1 MNTFERGVQLN
12 TFEAFKKSV
21 RQSVE
26 RRLEEILSMQG
37 DTEVCRTAK
46 YAVLGAGHRWRAMVA
61 IAAGSIFDRN
71 AMNICMSVACGIEM
85 AHGASLILDDLPSM
99 DNADYRRGK
108 PSAHK
113 AFPAWAVALAP
124 MYLINAAYNVVLA
137 ERLAT
142 PERRLA
148 GAIEMSN
155 VALLMIE
162 GQEIDLAQPE
172 SDDGQAKML
181 DCYRRKSGALYA
193 AAARVGTTFCGA
205 GEDDCTAVH
214 EACMNVGLSYQYLD
228 DVADVEAGLG
238 EVGKLPGN
246 DVGKRTAIHFF
257 GVGDTKVQAQRY
269 QEIALSNLDRF
280 GPEAEMLR
288 NLARHASWSPI

>member
-1 MNTFERGVQLN
+1 MNTFDMGGQMN
-12 TFEAFKKSV
+12 TFEAFKKRV

-26 RRLEEILSMQG
+26 RRLEEILSARG

-46 YAVLGAGHRWRAMVA
+46 YAVLGGGHRWRAMVA
-61 IAAGSIFDRN
+61 IAAGSIFDRD
-71 AMNICMSVACGIEM
+71 AMKICMSVACGIEM

-113 AFPAWAVALAP
+113 AFSAWAVDLAP
-124 MYLINAAYNVVLA
+124 MYLINAAYHVVLN
-137 ERLAT
+137 ESLAT

-148 GAIEMSN
+148 GAIEMSKA
-155 VALLMIE
+155 ALLMIE
-162 GQEIDLAQPE
+162 GQEIDLAQPKC
-172 SDDGQAKML
+172 DDGQTTML

-193 AAARVGTTFCGA
+193 SAARVGATFCGA
-205 GEDDCTAVH
+205 GEDDRAAVH
-214 EACMNVGLSYQYLD
+214 EACMNLGLSYQYLD

-246 DVGKRTAIHFF
+246 DVGKRTAIYFF
-257 GVGDTKVQAQRY
+257 GVSDTKMQAQRY
-269 QEIALSNLDRF
+269 QEIALSCLDRF
-280 GPEAEMLR
+280 GPEAETLR
-288 NLARHASWSPI
+288 KLARHASWSHN